1 MALNQRQFY
10 ASVDVFVCHTWDM
23 PGVLQNV
30 LQCTNCSHCKEFSAV
45 QLLSHLRLFV
55 TPWTTAC
62 QASLSITNSRSLPK
76 QQRVIWPQKSLGMRL
91 RNSEVKLLRKNI
103 PAQGEHEARG
113 HDQFKMMEMVDAGKI
128 S

>member
-1 MALNQRQFY
+1 
-10 ASVDVFVCHTWDM
+10 M
-23 PGVLQNV
+23 PGLPVHHQLP
-30 LQCTNCSHCKEFSAV
+30 EFT
-45 QLLSHLRLFV
+45 Q
-55 TPWTTAC
+55 TA
-62 QASLSITNSRSLPK
+62 
-76 QQRVIWPQKSLGMRL
+76 KSLGMRL